1 VPTEINSTER
11 PSQKVPDQK
20 ILQKSWP
27 SLKAP
32 IILQK
37 GPPRKCRTKI
47 HSTEKLALPGPGPP
61 WSGLGA
67 PLALALLG
75 PGRPWPSLVLLWSWP
90 FSLDLALPG
99 SGPGP
104 GPGPPSLALALALA
118 LLRPWPSLV
127 WPWPSLAWP
136 WPSLA
141 LPGPGPP
148 WLSLVWS
155 WPWPSL
161 ALALP
166 YATTRAALLVL
177 RALWGEI
184 TGVKAWGRAK
194 LLGCRETY
202 ELGIRATDKAGIGQG
217 NWIWG

>member
-1 VPTEINSTER
+1 M
-11 PSQKVPDQK
+11 PDQNSFYRK
-20 ILQKSWP
+20 AGPPWPWP
-27 SLKAP
+27 SLVWSRRSFGP
-32 IILQK
+32 
-37 GPPRKCRTKI
+37 GPPWPWP
-47 HSTEKLALPGPGPP
+47 SLALPGPPLVLALLPGPGPP
-61 WSGLGA
+61 WLW
-67 PLALALLG
+67 
-75 PGRPWPSLVLLWSWP
+75 PWPWP
-90 FSLDLALPG
+90 W
-99 SGPGP
+99 
-104 GPGPPSLALALALA
+104 PSLALALALA

>member
-1 VPTEINSTER
+1 MGWSTLFDEL
-11 PSQKVPDQK
+11 PSFAV
-20 ILQKSWP
+20 S
-27 SLKAP
+27 
-32 IILQK
+32 
-37 GPPRKCRTKI
+37 
-47 HSTEKLALPGPGPP
+47 
-61 WSGLGA
+61 
-67 PLALALLG
+67 
-75 PGRPWPSLVLLWSWP
+75 
-90 FSLDLALPG
+90 SLDREMLP
-99 SGPGP
+99 
-104 GPGPPSLALALALA
+104 
-118 LLRPWPSLV
+118 
-127 WPWPSLAWP
+127 
-136 WPSLA
+136 
-141 LPGPGPP
+141 
-148 WLSLVWS
+148 